1 MARVSDGHTRLKQ
14 TSNTFLDNAHEAL
27 QDPDKIQRRDIMALF
42 TPIIRDAAM
51 DSFGH
56 FDELRRHVKQVRQH
70 TLDNLEH
77 YLTQFE
83 TEALHNG
90 NHLHFASNGDELNSI
105 VLDICQQHSARR
117 IIKGKSMVTE
127 ETGLNDYLKRA
138 GLRVMETDLGEYIIQ
153 QAGETPSHI
162 VGPALHKSAAEV
174 RELFLAKHDLGE
186 RDLAETS
193 AMVGEARRVLREHFL
208 KAEVGIIGANALVA
222 ENGYSMLVTN
232 EGNGDLCANLPN
244 VLIVCT
250 TIDRVLPRAADATA
264 MLRLL
269 VRSATGQPQTCYTSF
284 YSGPRREQDTDGPL
298 ETHYVLLDNR
308 RTEILASDYREMLQ
322 CIRCGA
328 CLNHCP
334 IYAGVGGHA
343 YGWVYPGP
351 MGSILTPLLTSL
363 EQSNALPN
371 ACTSCGRCAEVCPA
385 DIPLPDLLRD
395 LRRDETQRKLSS
407 SRWRLGMRMHGWL
420 ARHPGLYH
428 ALTGLGIFTLH
439 LLGRRKG
446 SFQRLPLAAGW
457 TSERDFPAP
466 EGRTFTHQYAAAQRA
481 AQSQQHRAARLEKKK
496 QADSGPLKP
505 KGAKQKELKPGRL
518 KPERV
523 KRPRSATGSAPS
535 GRVEP
540 SLGED
545 WSLQPE
551 SSEPTAPGPAT
562 TARAKAG
569 KKKSRAPRAVP
580 RGKKPPRSD
589 DDR

>member
-1 MARVSDGHTRLKQ
+1 MKQ
-14 TSNTFLDNAHEAL
+14 TSNTFLDNAHAAL
-27 QDPDKIQRRDIMALF
+27 QDPAKVQRRDLMALF
-42 TPIIRDAAM
+42 TPLIRNAAM

-56 FDELRRHVKQVRQH
+56 FDELRQQVKQVKQH
-70 TLDNLEH
+70 TLDHLDH
-77 YLTQFE
+77 YLEKFE
-83 TEALHNG
+83 REALRNG
-90 NHLHFASNGDELNSI
+90 NHLHYAGDGDQLNSI
-105 VLDICQQHSARR
+105 VLEICQQHSARR
-117 IIKGKSMVTE
+117 IVKGKSMVTE

-186 RDLAETS
+186 RELAET
-193 AMVGEARRVLREHFL
+193 ADMVTEARLVLREHFL
-208 KAEVGIIGANALVA
+208 KADVGIIGANALIA
-222 ENGYSMLVTN
+222 QNGYSMLVTN

-244 VLIVCT
+244 VLIICT
-250 TIDRVLPRAADATA
+250 TIDRVVPRARDATA

-284 YSGPRREQDTDGPL
+284 YSGPRREHDIDGPL
-298 ETHYVLLDNR
+298 ETHIVLLDNR
-308 RTEILASDYREMLQ
+308 RSEILASDYREMLQ

-395 LRRDETQRKLSS
+395 LRHDETRQKLSS
-407 SRWRLGMRMHGWL
+407 SRWRTGLRLHAWL
-420 ARHPGLYH
+420 ARQPTLYR
-428 ALTGLGIFTLH
+428 AFTSLGIFTLH

-446 SFQRLPLAAGW
+446 GFARLPLAAGW
-457 TSERDFPAP
+457 TSQRDFPAP
-466 EGRTFTHQYAAAQRA
+466 EGRTFMQQYAAIQREEKAREHKAAQA
-481 AQSQQHRAARLEKKK
+481 PAQSQPAEQAGAAPARAKSRRAPRG
-496 QADSGPLKP
+496 QAPT
-505 KGAKQKELKPGRL
+505 
-518 KPERV
+518 ERI
-523 KRPRSATGSAPS
+523 
-535 GRVEP
+535 EP
-540 SLGED
+540 SLGTD
-545 WSLQPE
+545 WSDDK
-551 SSEPTAPGPAT
+551 PG
-562 TARAKAG
+562 G
-569 KKKSRAPRAVP
+569 Q
-580 RGKKPPRSD
+580 GHE
-589 DDR
+589 